1 MSALIKNRAL
11 ERQGLSDIEYTV
23 IFTFKIE
30 QNLNYFAHLHLAHL
44 TSTSLTGNLLGDFV
58 KGSQLSFLPVELEL
72 GIRLHRGIDS
82 FTDAH
87 PVCQHFKSEFK
98 EIRRYAGVG
107 LDILFDHLLAKQLDA
122 KYQNLCSS
130 FYQILHAELAL
141 YGATLPEKYQI
152 KTSRIIN
159 ENWFASYSHQQ
170 GIKLALHNTGKRFR
184 NTVPLEILMDWYNDN
199 SDRIESNFQLLYH
212 DTTLF
217 ALGKRDELIARL
229 N

>member
-1 MSALIKNRAL
+1 M
-11 ERQGLSDIEYTV
+11 
-23 IFTFKIE
+23 
-30 QNLNYFAHLHLAHL
+30 NYFAHLHLAHL

-87 PVCQHFKSEFK
+87 PVCQQFKSEFT
-98 EIRRYAGVG
+98 EMRRYAGVG
-107 LDILFDHLLAKQLDA
+107 LDILFEHLLAKQLDT
-122 KYQNLCSS
+122 KYQTLCTS
-130 FYQILHAELAL
+130 FYQVLQAELAL
-141 YGATLPEKYQI
+141 YGATLPEKYLI

-170 GIKLALHNTGKRFR
+170 GIELALHNTGKRFR
-184 NTVPLEILMDWYNDN
+184 NAVPLEILMDWYNDN

-217 ALGKRDELIARL
+217 ALGKRDELTARL

>member
-1 MSALIKNRAL
+1 M
-11 ERQGLSDIEYTV
+11 
-23 IFTFKIE
+23 
-30 QNLNYFAHLHLAHL
+30 NYFAHLHLAHL

-87 PVCQHFKSEFK
+87 PVCQQFKSEFT
-98 EIRRYAGVG
+98 EMRRYAGVG
-107 LDILFDHLLAKQLDA
+107 LDILFDHLLAKQLNA
-122 KYQNLCSS
+122 KYQNLCTS
-130 FYQILHAELAL
+130 FYQTLQTELTL
-141 YGATLPEKYQI
+141 YGATLPEKYQL

-170 GIKLALHNTGKRFR
+170 GIRLALHNTGKRFR
-184 NTVPLEILMDWYNDN
+184 NAVPLEILMDWYDVNPG
-199 SDRIESNFQLLYH
+199 RVESNFQLLYH